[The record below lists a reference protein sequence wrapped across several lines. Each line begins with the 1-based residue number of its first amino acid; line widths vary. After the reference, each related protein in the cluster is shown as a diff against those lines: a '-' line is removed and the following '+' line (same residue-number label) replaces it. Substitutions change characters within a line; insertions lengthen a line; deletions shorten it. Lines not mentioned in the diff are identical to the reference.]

1 MEISRNVILDLLP
14 LYFANELSEDSRALV
29 EKHLEDDPQLAKL
42 AKQREPMALSE
53 KIPVPLTQNDEL
65 IAYRKAKQIIMWRTI
80 AIGVVIAIFLLLV
93 MTMFFYSDPPSD
105 NSRSTADQGIH
116 LRTPFGL
123 AVEGLDNLREISWT
137 RCKTADSHAA
147 EHEPDARTVC
157 IPIPKQKDGYSADR
171 CPTRTALTKNMKN
184 A

>member
-14 LYFANELSEDSRALV
+14 LYLAGELSEESRALV
-29 EKHLEDDPQLAKL
+29 QKHLANDPQLAKL
-42 AKQREPMALSE
+42 AKLPEAMELSE
-53 KIPVPLTQNDEL
+53 KIPIPLTQDDEL
-65 IAYRKAKQIIMWRTI
+65 VAYKRAKLAIMWRTI

-105 NSRSTADQGIH
+105 NSGSTADQGIH

-123 AVEGLDNLREISWT
+123 AMEGLDNLREISWI
-137 RCKTADSHAA
+137 RCKTADSHTT
-147 EHEPDARTVC
+147 EREPDAHTVY

-171 CPTRTALTKNMKN
+171 CPARTTLTENMKN